1 MNPTL
6 KAGVIIVRKGLNE
19 PEILLIY
26 RAKLDD
32 WSFPKGH
39 CEEGE
44 TNEQT
49 AIRETKE
56 ETGLDIKLHQTLPN
70 YEYQNAKGSM
80 VVAMYVASVI
90 DEDQQTQIERDRDRL
105 EWVPV
110 SEVTDRITYQSLKDY
125 FKSVLIEVVK

>member
-1 MNPTL
+1 MNQTF
-6 KAGVIIVRKGLNE
+6 KAGVIIVRKCLNE

-56 ETGLDIKLHQTLPN
+56 ETGLDIKLHQPLPN
-70 YEYQNAKGSM
+70 YEYQNAKGNIT
-80 VVAMYVASVI
+80 VAMYVASVMN
-90 DEDQQTQIERDRDRL
+90 DDQQTQIERDHDRL
-105 EWVPV
+105 EWVPISKV
-110 SEVTDRITYQSLKDY
+110 LDRLTHQSLKDY
-125 FKSVLIEVVK
+125 FKSVLIEVIK